1 MAMMKEKNMLKKI
14 ILSITLFLLPLL
26 ALAQNTEEIE
36 WINKLDTKAIA
47 TFGDAKRLFYSTF
60 PDLSK
65 QQSNTIKLLNQYK
78 DDAPLKRGMIAA
90 IIARELNLKGSLFY
104 MLTGLERYA
113 CRACIAEGIMSANSS
128 ENDLISGPEL
138 LDIMIQAKIAKEGN

>member
-1 MAMMKEKNMLKKI
+1 MINGGYMFKKI
-14 ILSITLFLLPLL
+14 IFAMFLLLMP
-26 ALAQNTEEIE
+26 AIIFSQEINQIE
-36 WINKLDTKAIA
+36 WLSQLDSKAIA
-47 TFGDAKRLFYSTF
+47 TFGDGKKLFYMTF
-60 PDLSK
+60 PEFSEKHKASPMDELNKYSDN
-65 QQSNTIKLLNQYK
+65 SLLT
-78 DDAPLKRGMIAA
+78 RGMIAA